1 MKTLS
6 IKIAL
11 GRGLLAQ
18 LVSSV
23 AVCMVLATPR
33 LAEACAVC
41 SAGREDATRTASI
54 IGTAFMTALPMV
66 LVGGMVWWIRKKT
79 LEAQEVEALTRELD
93 PAPAREA

>member
-23 AVCMVLATPR
+23 AVCMLLATPR

-41 SAGREDATRTASI
+41 SAGREDATRTAFI